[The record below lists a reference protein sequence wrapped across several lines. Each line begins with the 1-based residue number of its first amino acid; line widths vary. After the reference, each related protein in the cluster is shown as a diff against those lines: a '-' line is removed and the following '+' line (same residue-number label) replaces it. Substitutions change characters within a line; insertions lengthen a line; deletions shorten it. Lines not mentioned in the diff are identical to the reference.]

1 MYDGE
6 KEGKGGLWI
15 LVFSAYFLSLP
26 ILPKPDCL
34 TSFLRCSNSWKAA
47 FATKEMTQKCLKGG
61 YSFTVRRFLSFFFFF
76 SRRQLVPVGEG
87 SERAAQLPT
96 GCSPAS
102 GWRGP
107 RHHHDFH
114 RQSGTGQ
121 QPVWNLFPLPS
132 QATGQ
137 EKLLLSLDHFPS
149 RTKIKLFLEK
159 PLSAADYFPFKNNHQ
174 PRKQMEWTA

>member
-1 MYDGE
+1 MLKFLKSSFCYKRNDSKVPQRG
-6 KEGKGGLWI
+6 
-15 LVFSAYFLSLP
+15 VFIHSEALS
-26 ILPKPDCL
+26 
-34 TSFLRCSNSWKAA
+34 F
-47 FATKEMTQKCLKGG
+47 
-61 YSFTVRRFLSFFFFF
+61 FFFFF

-174 PRKQMEWTA
+174 PRKQME